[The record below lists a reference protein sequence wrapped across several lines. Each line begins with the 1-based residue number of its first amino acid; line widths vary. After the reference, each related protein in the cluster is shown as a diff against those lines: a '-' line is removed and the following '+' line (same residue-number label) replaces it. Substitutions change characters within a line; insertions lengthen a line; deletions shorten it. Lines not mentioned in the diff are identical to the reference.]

1 MRSTTPDDLA
11 TTPELALMVALE
23 ASLDLAARALV
34 AAHPELSDS
43 TTRPSWRHDLDPS
56 CRIAEH
62 FVAVAL
68 ELGAIICDYRR
79 AALEERQRL
88 VDDDHPF

>member
-1 MRSTTPDDLA
+1 VRSTTPDDLA

-23 ASLDLAARALV
+23 ASLDLAQRALV

-43 TTRPSWRHDLDPS
+43 SRPSWRHELDPS

-68 ELGAIICDYRR
+68 RARR
-79 AALEERQRL
+79 HHL
-88 VDDDHPF
+88 